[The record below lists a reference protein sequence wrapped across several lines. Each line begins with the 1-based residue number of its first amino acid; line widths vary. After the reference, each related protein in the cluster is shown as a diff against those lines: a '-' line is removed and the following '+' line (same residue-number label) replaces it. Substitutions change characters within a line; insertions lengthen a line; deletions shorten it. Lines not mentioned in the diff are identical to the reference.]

1 MKRGAI
7 SILNSNKN
15 HGLGSMMIVRRLLF
29 FLGLC
34 VSQNAFSQ
42 SSSQALE
49 AGQDINVLYRHE
61 ATFKVFA
68 HTRGFGVG
76 YRRAKHVTAKTKSLL
91 EFEGLSLK
99 HPKEFKVKSTEE
111 NAKRFVYGK
120 INSVALLRVGTGL
133 QNVLYKR
140 SDRKSVEI
148 RCSYVIG
155 AVLAI
160 AKPYYVLVYRGTG
173 TKRQPEAVKYDAE
186 QFTQDS
192 VVGKGSFIN
201 GLDEI
206 KLYPGIHGKL
216 NLSFEY
222 APYSNWVRAIETGV
236 SCDYYP
242 KALPIMARNPGE
254 NAVVTFYVGFV
265 FGKKWF

>member
-1 MKRGAI
+1 MLFKRFL
-7 SILNSNKN
+7 SFST
-15 HGLGSMMIVRRLLF
+15 LF
-29 FLGLC
+29 LSL
-34 VSQNAFSQ
+34 SAFSQ

-49 AGQDINVLYRHE
+49 MGQDINVLYRHE
-61 ATFKVFA
+61 ATFKIFA
-68 HTRGFGVG
+68 HTRGFGAG
-76 YRRAKHVTAKTKSLL
+76 YRRAKHLTAKTKSLL
-91 EFEGLSLK
+91 EFEGLTLK

-120 INSVALLRVGTGL
+120 INSVGLLRVGTGL
-133 QNVLYKR
+133 QNVIYKR
-140 SDRKSVEI
+140 ADRKSVEI

-155 AVLAI
+155 AVLGI

-173 TKRQPEAVKYDAE
+173 TKRQAQPVQYDE
-186 QFTQDS
+186 ENFTQDS

-216 NLSFEY
+216 NFSFEY
-222 APYSNWVRAIETGV
+222 APYSNWVRAIETGI

-254 NAVVTFYVGFV
+254 NVVVTFYVGFV

>member
-1 MKRGAI
+1 MIFKRIALF
-7 SILNSNKN
+7 SA
-15 HGLGSMMIVRRLLF
+15 LF
-29 FLGLC
+29 F
-34 VSQNAFSQ
+34 SINAFSQ
-42 SSSQALE
+42 STLE
-49 AGQDINVLYRHE
+49 AMEKGMEVNVLFRHE

-76 YRRAKHVTAKTKSLL
+76 YRRAKHLSAKTKSLL
-91 EFEGLSLK
+91 EFEGLTLK

-120 INSVALLRVGTGL
+120 VNSVALFRIGTGI
-133 QNVLYKR
+133 QNVIFKR

-155 AVLAI
+155 GVVAI
-160 AKPYYVLVYRGTG
+160 AKPYYVLVYRGIG
-173 TKRQPEAVKYDAE
+173 SKRKAEPVKYDSE
-186 QFTQDS
+186 NFTQDS

-201 GLDEI
+201 GIDEI
-206 KLYPGIHGKL
+206 KFYPGIHGKL

-222 APYSNWVRAIETGV
+222 APLSHWVRAIETGV
-236 SCDYYP
+236 SCDYFP

-254 NAVVTFYVGFV
+254 NVVVTLYVGFV